1 MHFIMIIKKSKCNKK
16 TIKIDNKIQ
25 KQHNLKI
32 IWFLCT
38 LGSMMG

>member
-16 TIKIDNKIQ
+16 NIKIDNKIK

-32 IWFLCT
+32 YNLFFCAH
-38 LGSMMG
+38 LGV